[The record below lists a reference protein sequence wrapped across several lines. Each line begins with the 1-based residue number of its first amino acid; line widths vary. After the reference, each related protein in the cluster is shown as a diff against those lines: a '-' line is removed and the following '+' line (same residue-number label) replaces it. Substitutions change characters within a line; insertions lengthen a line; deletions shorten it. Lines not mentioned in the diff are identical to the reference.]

1 MKKMTKALSLLLV
14 AAMIVVVFAGC
25 KKKNDPVYDEEVAA
39 PTLGTD
45 QEIWDQVFAEFN
57 AAYQKALQAKTIS
70 ERYALMA
77 VAEAKLLE
85 AGVLVPL
92 QAQGGNYAI
101 SKVVPYT
108 VASVSWGSDSSRY
121 HKILVCTD
129 PIKPADRDELKA
141 LYAANKGTGTY
152 PEKAKALLE
161 SKGYKLQDSYSLA
174 YTTDPGTFDVLS
186 TSKAVDSDV
195 LVQTYDGL
203 MEYNGDNLLQPAL
216 AEKMEVSD
224 DGLTYTF
231 TLRKGVKWVDST
243 GAEIGELKAEDFV
256 TGFQHMLDMKGGL
269 EQLVNGVIAG
279 VDGYLGGDQDFSKVG
294 VKATDD
300 YTVVY
305 TLAEVIP
312 YFETMIAY
320 SPFAPLNKGYFE
332 SKGGVLGGSEPTS
345 GTYGSDK
352 DNIAYCGPYII
363 ETCTAKNIITF
374 KKNESYWDK
383 DSTTVN
389 TINMRWVDTQSNA
402 TASYDLFSQGL
413 TDGAGLNSAAVAKA
427 KEENKFDTYAY
438 VSSTNATTF
447 PGFLNLHRRSFAN
460 YNDSTKVVSTKTE
473 GMKNKTQWAM
483 LNTNFRLALIFAFDR
498 ASYMQAAVGEELK
511 YVSMVN
517 TYTPGNFVTMPEDV
531 TISINGTD
539 KTFKKGTDFG
549 VIVQAQI
556 DADGFPITAYDP
568 KADGGLGSS
577 AGYDGWYNPE
587 KAKEY
592 MDKAVEELTK
602 EGLTITDTLPVTIDF
617 PYTNDGAVSSSQ
629 AQILKSSIEK
639 ATGGRIRINLVE
651 ASQDD
656 LTYATYDYTSPTE
669 ANYDLQLNSGWGP
682 DYGDPSTYLDTM
694 MPYGYMKVCYG
705 LDIGN

>member
-1 MKKMTKALSLLLV
+1 MKKMTKALCLV
-14 AAMIVVVFAGC
+14 LAAVMMLVIFASCG
-25 KKKNDPVYDEEVAA
+25 KKEDPVYKEVVEA

-45 QEIWDQVFAEFN
+45 QEIWDEVFADFN
-57 AAYQKALQAKTIS
+57 TAYAAALEAKSIS

-108 VASVSWGSDSSRY
+108 IASVSWGSDSSRY
-121 HKILVCTD
+121 HTILVCTE

-141 LYAANKGTGTY
+141 LYAQNKGTGTY

-161 SKGYKLQDSYSLA
+161 QKGYKIQDSYSLA

-195 LVQTYDGL
+195 LVHTYDGL

-216 AEKMEVSD
+216 AEKMEVSE

-231 TLRKGVKWVDST
+231 TIRQGVKWVDST
-243 GAEIGELKAEDFV
+243 GGEVGDLKAEDFV

-269 EQLVNGVIAG
+269 EALVNGIIVG
-279 VDGYLGGDQDFSKVG
+279 VDGYLGGDTDFTKVG
-294 VKATDD
+294 VKATGD
-300 YTVVY
+300 YTVEY
-305 TLAEVIP
+305 TLTEELP
-312 YFETMIAY
+312 YFETMLAY

-332 SKGGVLGGSEPTS
+332 SQGGKLGEATNGNY
-345 GTYGSDK
+345 GTDK
-352 DNIAYCGPYII
+352 DHIAYCGPYII
-363 ETCTAKNIITF
+363 DIYTAKNIITF
-374 KKNESYWDK
+374 KANESYWNK
-383 DSTTVN
+383 ETTTVK
-389 TINMRWVDTQSNA
+389 TINMRWVDVQSNA

-427 KEENKFDTYAY
+427 KEEGKFDTYAY
-438 VSSTNATTF
+438 VSSTNATIF
-447 PGFLNLHRRSFAN
+447 PGFLNLHRRAFAN
-460 YNDSTKVVSTKTE
+460 YNDATKVVSSKTD

-483 LNTNFRLALIFAFDR
+483 LNKNFRLALIFGFDR
-498 ASYMQAAVGEELK
+498 ASYLQAAVGEELK

-517 TYTPGNFVTMPEDV
+517 TYTPGNFVVLSEDV
-531 TISINGTD
+531 TIPINGKDT
-539 KTFKKGTDFG
+539 TFKKGSDFG
-549 VIVQAQI
+549 VVVQAQVE
-556 DADGFPITAYDP
+556 ADGFPITAYDP

-577 AGYDGWYNPE
+577 AGYDGWYNPD

-592 MDKAVEELTK
+592 MDKAVEELTAQ
-602 EGLTITDTLPVTIDF
+602 GLTVTKELPITIDF
-617 PYTNDGAVSSSQ
+617 PYTNDGSVASSQ
-629 AQILKSSIEK
+629 AQILKESIEK
-639 ATGGRIRINLVE
+639 ATDGRIRINLVE

-656 LTYATYDYTSPTE
+656 LTYATYDYEKPTD

-694 MPYGYMKVCYG
+694 MPFGYMKVCYG